1 VEPHRALRRALRILA
16 RESEGARCRGLGAIR
31 EYSDAP
37 GPLGLAVFW
46 YVTCPA
52 CRGSGQSREAMMDD
66 KPKDQPADEHERPEE
81 ERPGPAPQPPP
92 GPSPD
97 APLEERTPKDS

>member
-1 VEPHRALRRALRILA
+1 MEPHRALRRALRILA
-16 RESEGARCRGLGAIR
+16 RESECARCRGLGAIR

-52 CRGSGQSREAMMDD
+52 CRGSGQREAMMGD
-66 KPKDQPADEHERPEE
+66 KPKDQPGDEHERPEE

-92 GPSPD
+92 HPEP
-97 APLEERTPKDS
+97 EKDPA